1 MRTPVSYKIKDFYKS
16 FVKKTGIKLAAQE
29 YYIIVD
35 TAGQII
41 ADILLEEGEYKL
53 GGRGGHLVIRM
64 VKPKGSIGACVDWKA
79 TKERG
84 ELTYNMNDHSNGY
97 IARVL
102 WERDR
107 SVFRDKRMWLFKPV
121 RHLKRALKHAIVTR
135 QLQYPIYHNR
145 GSAI

>member
-1 MRTPVSYKIKDFYKS
+1 MRTPVSYKVKDFHKS
-16 FVKKTGIKLAAQE
+16 FKNKTGINIPSRD
-29 YYIIVD
+29 YYLIVD
-35 TAGQII
+35 TAGEII
-41 ADILLEEGEYKL
+41 ADILLEEAEYKL

-79 TKERG
+79 TKEQGTRV
-84 ELTYNMNDHSNGY
+84 LNMNDHTNGY

-102 WERDR
+102 WDRDK

-121 RHLKRALKHAIVTR
+121 RSLKRALTQAIITK